1 MSDKKTVSLRLT
13 PEVYA
18 AVKKLAKANERSVE
32 GQVRALVN
40 QALRKSK

>member
-40 QALRKSK
+40 QALRKPK